1 MTTFIIKESSPRLPA
16 PSNYAQYLE
25 RVAAEHSAFVRN
37 RRKERIVRRLTWAC
51 WVSVGVLIA
60 VVAWRGLA

>member
-25 RVAAEHSAFVRN
+25 RVAAEHEQFVRN
-37 RRKERIVRRLTWAC
+37 RRKERMVRRLAWAC
-51 WVSVGVLIA
+51 WVSVGALIA
-60 VVAWRGLA
+60 VVAWRELT

>member
-1 MTTFIIKESSPRLPA
+1 MTTFITKESSPRLPA

-60 VVAWRGLA
+60 VVAWRELT

>member
-25 RVAAEHSAFVRN
+25 RVAAEHEAVLRQ
-37 RRKERIVRRLTWAC
+37 RRRDRWVTRLIWAC
-51 WVSVGVLIA
+51 WASIAVLLA
-60 VVAWRGLA
+60 VVAWRELT